1 MTLFV
6 LSERA
11 VAASKPKKTTEIKNE
26 PEELSFNSMPEQ
38 LLHLENLNGKSEV
51 YIIKNLLSSD
61 ELVPFEIEKNSTWAS
76 SPKTIKAFTAYKIAV
91 LISGDHFFQEKIQ
104 EFKNHKIHDLLIDML
119 NSADIGDV
127 ENSLLAIVYICE
139 KCKKMQKA
147 FFESHLFDHLKKK
160 ILTARTEVA
169 LTGFKIF
176 RIIYK
181 NRNAAKEEFI
191 RLNLTFELIKLI
203 KSQNKD
209 HVIEGYHCITDLIMK
224 DENILNKGLLLLF
237 ANQGLFE
244 AVSSALALHG
254 SDNKIKLQ
262 LKCLEELIKSL

>member
-160 ILTARTEVA
+160 ILTAYLLSRPNAPAGGNKNKQMHTGRIRHHKVLGFFPIYESSERVSPA
-169 LTGFKIF
+169 VQTKQKILKRELTQSWQT
-176 RIIYK
+176 R
-181 NRNAAKEEFI
+181 
-191 RLNLTFELIKLI
+191 
-203 KSQNKD
+203 
-209 HVIEGYHCITDLIMK
+209 
-224 DENILNKGLLLLF
+224 
-237 ANQGLFE
+237 
-244 AVSSALALHG
+244 
-254 SDNKIKLQ
+254 
-262 LKCLEELIKSL
+262 